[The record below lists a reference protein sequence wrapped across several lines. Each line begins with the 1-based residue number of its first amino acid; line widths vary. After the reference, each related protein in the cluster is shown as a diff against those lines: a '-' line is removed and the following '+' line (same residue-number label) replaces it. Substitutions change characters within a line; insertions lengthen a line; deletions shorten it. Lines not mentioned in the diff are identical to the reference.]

1 MSSTPPHSTYHFP
14 IRRGRG
20 WYTLIGQN
28 FVLPSLGTNHFH
40 IRGANGC
47 HSLFVQNVVLPSL
60 GTNRFPIRGAKGF
73 HSLFGQNV
81 VLPSLGTNNF
91 IMKGEKE
98 MAFRV
103 LREFCFRLLVD
114 EWLFILQNFQTT
126 QMGKRGI
133 LRHYILFYKTGY
145 LLVLRCTLV
154 LMY

>member
-1 MSSTPPHSTYHFP
+1 M
-14 IRRGRG
+14 IR
-20 WYTLIGQN
+20 QN
-28 FVLPSLGTNHFH
+28 FVLPSLGTNHFP
-40 IRGANGC
+40 IRGAKGC

-81 VLPSLGTNNF
+81 VLPSLGTNHF

-114 EWLFILQNFQTT
+114 E
-126 QMGKRGI
+126 
-133 LRHYILFYKTGY
+133 
-145 LLVLRCTLV
+145 
-154 LMY
+154 